1 MEIINIYNKVVAQK
15 ATLESK
21 RKELNELLA
30 ENPEA
35 LEEAMKK
42 FSEQLYD
49 EEINLFEEVFGNST
63 SLDVNFE
70 ETKIIRNGLKVS
82 GLFLL
87 TGVGIEVGNDVPT
100 HASFAYIDNG
110 KTTML
115 NSIRFDELASRQICA
130 TLMRHGVLVLDS
142 AKAALAQYLQSLVL
156 NFSLISKYIDVK
168 YIYEKIGFNA
178 ECDEKLET
186 FYHLRPIN
194 SSNIIDGELIG
205 KACEHLNQAG
215 KFEDYMRM
223 LSKEVCCAPMQLA
236 LVLGCAGA
244 VVGKIKGYNSVN
256 NLLVNL
262 VGQSSTGKTTAGEL
276 AISVFTQPRM
286 KSAGFYVCANSTLI
300 KLMRSLQPGRGFT
313 YFVDDI
319 SAFGSAK
326 SNASQKLIYEMEAG
340 SSRSA
345 VGKDV
350 NEINGVILFTSERT
364 MVSENYKEGALVRIN
379 EFDLDHWTSSA
390 ENSNNIKK
398 AIKETYGV
406 FGPRFVKYLLSE
418 FSTDDLKK
426 FVAES
431 REHLAE
437 FISKHD
443 EFTSRALDGLSVIYA
458 SANIVNMFVCSLNVG
473 YELDLN
479 GILDILV
486 ASANN
491 MYGIRNNFIDTYH
504 SVCEFIIRNEKKF
517 IATSNGIDKS
527 ICDFYGSF
535 KTENGKRIACVN
547 NKCLNA
553 MSNEEELKIS
563 ERTYAIWCKKGYA
576 IPHDN
581 NVTFKDKW
589 RVNMNDQQFRCLK
602 IVLGIDTS
610 RDEEELNGL
619 PLDREDETL
628 LTNLEPSDHN
638 IDE

>member
-15 ATLESK
+15 ATLENK

-42 FSEQLYD
+42 FAEQLFD
-49 EEINLFEEVFGNST
+49 QEINLFEEVFGDSS

-70 ETKIIRNGLKVS
+70 EAKILRNGLKVS

-87 TGVGIEVGNDVPT
+87 TGVGIVVGNDVPT
-100 HASFAYIDNG
+100 YASFAYINNG

-115 NSIRFDELASRQICA
+115 NSIRFDELASKRICA
-130 TLMRHGVLVLDS
+130 TLMRRGIMVLDS

-156 NFSLISKYIDVK
+156 NFSSISKYIDVK

-194 SSNIIDGELIG
+194 SSNIIDGKLIG
-205 KACEHLNQAG
+205 NACENLKQAG
-215 KFEDYMRM
+215 EFEDYMRM
-223 LSKEVCCAPMQLA
+223 LSKEACCAPMQLA

-256 NLLVNL
+256 NVLVNL

-276 AISVFTQPRM
+276 AISVFTQPIM
-286 KSAGFYVCANSTLI
+286 KREGFYVSSNSTLI

-313 YFVDDI
+313 YFIDDI

-326 SNASQKLIYEMEAG
+326 SKTSQKLIYEMEAG
-340 SSRSA
+340 LSRSA

-390 ENSNNIKK
+390 ENSNNIKR

-406 FGPRFVKYLLSE
+406 FGPRFVEYLLSN
-418 FSTDDLKK
+418 FSTDELKK
-426 FVAES
+426 SVARSREDLAES
-431 REHLAE
+431 
-437 FISKHD
+437 ITKND

-458 SANIVNMFVCSLNVG
+458 TAIIVDMFVRSLEIG
-473 YELDLN
+473 YELDLS
-479 GILDILV
+479 GIVEILV

-491 MYGIRNNFIDTYH
+491 MFGIRNNFIDTYH
-504 SVCEFIIRNEKKF
+504 NVCEFIIRNEKKF
-517 IATSNGIDKS
+517 IATANGIDKS
-527 ICDFYGSF
+527 ISDFYGAF
-535 KTENGKRIACVN
+535 KDEHGQRIACVN

-553 MSNEEELKIS
+553 MLGEEELIIS

-589 RVNMNDQQFRCLK
+589 RIDMNNQQFRCLK

-610 RDEEELNGL
+610 KDEEELNGL

-628 LTNLEPSDHN
+628 LTNLESSDLN